1 MQKFLAEKIMEIK
14 RDLYLQKLIDRQN
27 NGMVKVITGLR
38 RVGKS
43 YLLFT
48 LFKKHLLESGV
59 SESNI
64 IQINLDDIN
73 YLEYRE
79 PLKLYNYIKSTI
91 IDENMYFVMLDEVQ
105 FVENFETV
113 LNSLLHIENVDV
125 YVTGSNAKF
134 LSKDII
140 TEFRGRG
147 DQVHLYPLSFGEY
160 YAACGGDRTAAFTQ
174 YITYGGLP
182 QVATMI
188 SHEQKKT
195 YLENLFEETYVKDIV
210 NRHNIKQESDLKEL
224 LNILSSS
231 IGSLTNPNKLSNTFR
246 SVKQSKISPITIDKY
261 LDYLI
266 DSFLINKSMRFDIKG
281 KKYVETPC
289 KYYFSDL
296 GLRNAR
302 INFRQTEITH
312 LMENA
317 IYNELIA
324 CGYSVDVGVVTTAV
338 KNDNASVVRKQLEV
352 DFVCNKYDQRI
363 YIQSAYTLSDAAKL
377 TQEQNSLDKIN
388 DSFKK
393 IIITFDP
400 VATHYNENGYYIM
413 NIFDFLLNPQSIN

>member
-1 MQKFLAEKIMEIK
+1 MEIK
-14 RDLYLQKLIDRQN
+14 RNLYLDKLIARKG

-43 YLLFT
+43 YLLFN
-48 LFKKHLLESGV
+48 LFKKHLLSCGV
-59 SESNI
+59 TEDHI
-64 IQINLDDIN
+64 ISVNLDDIN

-79 PLKLYNYIKSTI
+79 PLKLYNYIKSKI
-91 IDENMYFVMLDEVQ
+91 KDNAMHYVLLDEVQ
-105 FVENFETV
+105 FVEGFETV

-147 DQVHLYPLSFGEY
+147 DQVHLYPLSFDEY
-160 YAACGGDRTAAFTQ
+160 YSVCGGDKTDAFTH

-182 QVATMI
+182 QIVSMT

-195 YLENLFEETYVKDIV
+195 YLENLFVETYIKDIV
-210 NRHNIKQESDLKEL
+210 NRHNIKQEGDLQEL
-224 LNILSSS
+224 LNVLSSS
-231 IGSLTNPNKLSNTFR
+231 VGALTNPNKISNTFN

-261 LDYLI
+261 LDYFI
-266 DSFLINKSMRFDIKG
+266 DSFLIEKATRYDIKG
-281 KKYVETPC
+281 KKYIETPH
-289 KYYFSDL
+289 KYYFTDL

-324 CGYSVDVGVVTTAV
+324 RGFSVDVGVVIAAT
-338 KNDNASVVRKQLEV
+338 KNKENNVERKQLEV

-363 YIQSAYTLSDAAKL
+363 YIQSAYTLSNDEKMA
-377 TQEQNSLDKIN
+377 QEQNSFSKIG

-400 VATHYNENGYYIM
+400 TITHYNENGVCIM
-413 NIFDFLLNPQSIN
+413 NIFEFLLNKNSIN

>member
-1 MQKFLAEKIMEIK
+1 MEIK
-14 RDLYLQKLIDRQN
+14 RDLYLNKLIARQN
-27 NGMVKVITGLR
+27 NGMIKVVTGLR
-38 RVGKS
+38 RAGKS

-48 LFKKHLLESGV
+48 LFKKHLLESGIDK
-59 SESNI
+59 SHI
-64 IQINLDDIN
+64 IEVNLDDIN
-73 YLEYRE
+73 YLEYRNPKE
-79 PLKLYNYIKSTI
+79 LYNYIKSK
-91 IDENMYFVMLDEVQ
+91 IDDDKTHFVLLDEVQ

-160 YAACGGDRTAAFTQ
+160 YAAIGGDRTEALAQ
-174 YITYGGLP
+174 YLTYGGLP
-182 QVATMI
+182 QVALMS

-195 YLENLFEETYVKDIV
+195 YLENLFEETYIKDIV
-210 NRHNIKQESDLKEL
+210 NRHGIKQESDLREL
-224 LNILSSS
+224 LNVLSSS
-231 IGSLTNPNKLSNTFR
+231 IGSLTNPNKLSNTFK
-246 SVKQSKISPITIDKY
+246 SVKQSNISPITIDKY
-261 LDYLI
+261 LDYFI
-266 DSFLINKSMRFDIKG
+266 DSFLISRATRFDIKG
-281 KKYVETPC
+281 KKYIETPH
-289 KYYFSDL
+289 KYYFTDL

-324 CGYSVDVGVVTTAV
+324 RGFSVDVGVITTAV
-338 KNDNASVVRKQLEV
+338 RNDNDSVVKKQLEV
-352 DFVCNKYDQRI
+352 DFVCNKYDRRI
-363 YIQSAYTLSDAAKL
+363 YIQSAYTLEGAEKL
-377 TQEQNSLDKIN
+377 AQEQNSLIKIA

-400 VATHYNENGYYIM
+400 IVTHYNENGFCIM
-413 NIFDFLLNPQSIN
+413 NIFDFLLNPDSIN

>member
-1 MQKFLAEKIMEIK
+1 MEIK
-14 RDLYLQKLIDRQN
+14 RNLYLNKLIARKG
-27 NGMVKVITGLR
+27 NGMIKVVTGLR
-38 RVGKS
+38 RAGKS

-59 SESNI
+59 DKSHI
-64 IQINLDDIN
+64 IEVNLDDIN
-73 YLEYRE
+73 YLEYRKPKE
-79 PLKLYNYIKSTI
+79 LYNYIKGKLSDSET
-91 IDENMYFVMLDEVQ
+91 YYVLLDEVQ

-113 LNSLLHIENVDV
+113 LNSLLHIENVDI

-160 YAACGGDRTAAFTQ
+160 YSACGGDKMNALTQ
-174 YITYGGLP
+174 YLTYGGLP
-182 QVATMI
+182 QVALMF

-195 YLENLFEETYVKDIV
+195 YLENLFEETYIKDIV
-210 NRHNIKQESDLKEL
+210 NRHNIKQESDLREL
-224 LNILSSS
+224 LNVLSSS
-231 IGSLTNPNKLSNTFR
+231 IGSLTNPNKLSNTFK
-246 SVKQSKISPITIDKY
+246 SVKQSKISPVTIDKY
-261 LDYLI
+261 LDYFI
-266 DSFLINKSMRFDIKG
+266 DSFLINRATRFDIKG
-281 KKYVETPC
+281 KKYIETPH
-289 KYYFSDL
+289 KYYFTDL

-317 IYNELIA
+317 IYNELVA
-324 CGYSVDVGVVTTAV
+324 RGFSVDVGVITTAMRNE
-338 KNDNASVVRKQLEV
+338 NDSVIKKQLEV
-352 DFVCNKYDQRI
+352 DFVCNKYDRRV
-363 YIQSAYTLSDAAKL
+363 YIQSAYTLEGAEKL
-377 TQEQNSLDKIN
+377 AQEQNSLLKIA

-400 VATHYNENGYYIM
+400 VLTHYNENGFCIM
-413 NIFDFLLNPQSIN
+413 NIFDFLLNPDSIN